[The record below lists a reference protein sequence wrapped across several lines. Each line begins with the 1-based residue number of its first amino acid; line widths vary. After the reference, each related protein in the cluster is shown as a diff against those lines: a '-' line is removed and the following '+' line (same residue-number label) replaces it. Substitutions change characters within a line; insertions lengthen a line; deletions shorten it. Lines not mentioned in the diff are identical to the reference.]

1 MATATSSDWA
11 RATGWS
17 RVSDEDWQNIL
28 KDNDVT
34 ATRKKQAREQAI
46 RNGETIFKWNDVGG
60 RPYSEHIYPLAG
72 ASSSNTSA
80 SAGGLNNS
88 SSSSNGDS
96 LLSSLGLGD
105 GNLLDTA
112 KDMARFRLGLDKE
125 QGEFSFGLRDREADA
140 NFGRNTKLAGQ
151 QITGQLDLEGLR
163 QDATTARTDKQ
174 LQNNLDMLNTGNNF
188 NLLVLGKN
196 RAAALSGLR

>member
-1 MATATSSDWA
+1 MQIVAAVLVA
-11 RATGWS
+11 R
-17 RVSDEDWQNIL
+17 L
-28 KDNDVT
+28 
-34 ATRKKQAREQAI
+34 
-46 RNGETIFKWNDVGG
+46 
-60 RPYSEHIYPLAG
+60 LAL
-72 ASSSNTSA
+72 AS
-80 SAGGLNNS
+80 NS
-88 SSSSNGDS
+88 SF
-96 LLSSLGLGD
+96 LSSLGLGD